1 MASSSSPFLTQLH
14 YAFQDFQ
21 NLYLVMDYHPGGD
34 FANLIDKF
42 NGTLPEETAKQVILI
57 KTPLFSL
64 YLILNQFCSPVRFY
78 IAELLLAVKHLHT
91 MGFAHRDI
99 KPENM
104 MLDRVGHLK
113 LVDFGSS
120 AKLNR
125 DGKINARMPVGTSEY
140 LAPEILL
147 VSMKH

>member
-1 MASSSSPFLTQLH
+1 VCAYYYCYLFL
-14 YAFQDFQ
+14 
-21 NLYLVMDYHPGGD
+21 
-34 FANLIDKF
+34 
-42 NGTLPEETAKQVILI
+42 
-57 KTPLFSL
+57 S
-64 YLILNQFCSPVRFY
+64 RFY

-125 DGKINARMPVGTSEY
+125 DGKICARMPVGTSEY
-140 LAPEILL
+140 LAPEVLIVNVYLNNNILTFIF
-147 VSMKH
+147 

>member
-1 MASSSSPFLTQLH
+1 
-14 YAFQDFQ
+14 
-21 NLYLVMDYHPGGD
+21 
-34 FANLIDKF
+34 
-42 NGTLPEETAKQVILI
+42 
-57 KTPLFSL
+57 
-64 YLILNQFCSPVRFY
+64 
-78 IAELLLAVKHLHT
+78 

-125 DGKINARMPVGTSEY
+125 DGKMCPYAC
-140 LAPEILL
+140 LL
-147 VSMKH
+147 VLQSI

>member
-1 MASSSSPFLTQLH
+1 MCVLVSQ
-14 YAFQDFQ
+14 YY
-21 NLYLVMDYHPGGD
+21 YLSY
-34 FANLIDKF
+34 
-42 NGTLPEETAKQVILI
+42 
-57 KTPLFSL
+57 
-64 YLILNQFCSPVRFY
+64 RFY

-113 LVDFGSS
+113 LVDFGSA

-125 DGKINARMPVGTSEY
+125 DGKICARMPVGTSEY
-140 LAPEILL
+140 LAPEVLIVNVYLNNNILTFIFFNSIIL
-147 VSMKH
+147 

>member
-1 MASSSSPFLTQLH
+1 
-14 YAFQDFQ
+14 
-21 NLYLVMDYHPGGD
+21 
-34 FANLIDKF
+34 
-42 NGTLPEETAKQVILI
+42 
-57 KTPLFSL
+57 
-64 YLILNQFCSPVRFY
+64 
-78 IAELLLAVKHLHT
+78 

-113 LVDFGSS
+113 LVDFGSA

-140 LAPEILL
+140 IAPEVLQVNILL
-147 VSMKH
+147 

>member
-1 MASSSSPFLTQLH
+1 
-14 YAFQDFQ
+14 
-21 NLYLVMDYHPGGD
+21 
-34 FANLIDKF
+34 
-42 NGTLPEETAKQVILI
+42 
-57 KTPLFSL
+57 
-64 YLILNQFCSPVRFY
+64 
-78 IAELLLAVKHLHT
+78 

-99 KPENM
+99 KPDNM

-140 LAPEILL
+140 IAPEVLIVSITICILFSIL
-147 VSMKH
+147 FIF

>member
-1 MASSSSPFLTQLH
+1 
-14 YAFQDFQ
+14 
-21 NLYLVMDYHPGGD
+21 
-34 FANLIDKF
+34 
-42 NGTLPEETAKQVILI
+42 
-57 KTPLFSL
+57 
-64 YLILNQFCSPVRFY
+64 
-78 IAELLLAVKHLHT
+78 

-125 DGKINARMPVGTSEY
+125 DGKICARMPVGTSEY
-140 LAPEILL
+140 LAPEVLL
-147 VSMKH
+147 VNVSLNNKIKMFFILKYILNVRCRYSYINNIS

>member
-1 MASSSSPFLTQLH
+1 
-14 YAFQDFQ
+14 
-21 NLYLVMDYHPGGD
+21 
-34 FANLIDKF
+34 
-42 NGTLPEETAKQVILI
+42 
-57 KTPLFSL
+57 
-64 YLILNQFCSPVRFY
+64 
-78 IAELLLAVKHLHT
+78 

-147 VSMKH
+147 VSAKLILIPILLLLFIFKYYDILIKFLCHTIKLHFLKKRVYFTLNFFLFLLMDAYICF

>member
-1 MASSSSPFLTQLH
+1 MEYYLKKQQSNLFAFVSTKIRFYTQL
-14 YAFQDFQ
+14 
-21 NLYLVMDYHPGGD
+21 
-34 FANLIDKF
+34 
-42 NGTLPEETAKQVILI
+42 IL
-57 KTPLFSL
+57 F
-64 YLILNQFCSPVRFY
+64 FDRFY

-104 MLDRVGHLK
+104 MLNRVGHLK
-113 LVDFGSS
+113 LVDFGSA

-140 LAPEILL
+140 LAPEVL
-147 VSMKH
+147 VVSN

>member
-1 MASSSSPFLTQLH
+1 
-14 YAFQDFQ
+14 
-21 NLYLVMDYHPGGD
+21 
-34 FANLIDKF
+34 
-42 NGTLPEETAKQVILI
+42 
-57 KTPLFSL
+57 
-64 YLILNQFCSPVRFY
+64 
-78 IAELLLAVKHLHT
+78 

-147 VSMKH
+147 VSSIYYNAKFKIYCFILQFMF

>member
-1 MASSSSPFLTQLH
+1 M
-14 YAFQDFQ
+14 
-21 NLYLVMDYHPGGD
+21 
-34 FANLIDKF
+34 
-42 NGTLPEETAKQVILI
+42 
-57 KTPLFSL
+57 
-64 YLILNQFCSPVRFY
+64 
-78 IAELLLAVKHLHT
+78 AVKHLHT

-99 KPENM
+99 KPDNM

-140 LAPEILL
+140 LAPEVL
-147 VSMKH
+147 VVSDEYISMQ

>member
-1 MASSSSPFLTQLH
+1 
-14 YAFQDFQ
+14 
-21 NLYLVMDYHPGGD
+21 
-34 FANLIDKF
+34 
-42 NGTLPEETAKQVILI
+42 
-57 KTPLFSL
+57 
-64 YLILNQFCSPVRFY
+64 
-78 IAELLLAVKHLHT
+78 

-125 DGKINARMPVGTSEY
+125 DGKICVRMPVGTSEY
-140 LAPEILL
+140 LAPEVLL
-147 VSMKH
+147 VNIYYVFIIYFLILKYI